1 MKGIVLGILATGA
14 TGFFAFDGDDVVKEK
29 WTAVQEER
37 IFAED
42 VSDAATVRKDTKKRE
57 FQVAQIDASGPSRL
71 IVGLDLSASN
81 PLVLDN
87 RYAHKA
93 ALRVGGVVSELAYRS
108 EYSIRTFGAYDSA
121 NNPFTFDAIVSVR
134 NEAEALKNDTVTF
147 ISNVPLLVQQSKLV
161 TQNMTNILA
170 FLEELSLNVNCKEM
184 PTTVILVTD
193 GVEDSEYVRLVHRNA
208 KLPRPKKIFKGC
220 YELQILGIGR
230 GVDSPT
236 ETKRLRKEWA
246 SWAKRAGF
254 QEFNAYNDW

>member
-1 MKGIVLGILATGA
+1 MKSLIFGILSVGA
-14 TGFFAFDGDDVVKEK
+14 VGFFAFDGDDAVKAK
-29 WTAVQEER
+29 WSERQEEK

-42 VSDAATVRKDTKKRE
+42 VSDVATVKKESTKKPIQLA
-57 FQVAQIDASGPSRL
+57 QVDTSGPSRL

-93 ALRVGGVVSELAYRS
+93 ALRVGDVVGDLAYRS
-108 EYSIRTFGAYDSA
+108 EYSIRTFGAYDSS

-134 NEAEALKNDTVTF
+134 NEAAALKNDTVTF
-147 ISNVPLLVQQSKLV
+147 ISNVPLLVQQGKLK

-170 FLEELSLNVNCKEM
+170 FLEELALNVDCDQM

-208 KLPRPKKIFKGC
+208 HLPKTKKIFKGC

-230 GVDSPT
+230 GVDSPS
-236 ETKRLRKEWA
+236 ETKRLREEWKKW
-246 SWAKRAGF
+246 SKRAGF